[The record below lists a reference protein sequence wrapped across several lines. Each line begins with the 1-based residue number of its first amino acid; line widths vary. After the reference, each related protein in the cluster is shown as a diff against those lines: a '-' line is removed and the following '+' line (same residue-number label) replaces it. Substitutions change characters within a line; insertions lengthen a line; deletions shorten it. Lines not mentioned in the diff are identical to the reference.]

1 MNTKRVEVKRVENSA
16 VIVAAEEDRSGLESE
31 FPFLGNSSKREMEE
45 KKVFSWKLNTTIPVV
60 SCRCNIAVVFT
71 SFKEGGS
78 STFRSPFF
86 WSTSS
91 FVFNREEQT
100 RPHNTIHT
108 RKKWLYE
115 IEILDAS

>member
-16 VIVAAEEDRSGLESE
+16 VAIVAAAEEDRSGLESE

-45 KKVFSWKLNTTIPVV
+45 KQVFSWKLNTT
-60 SCRCNIAVVFT
+60 SGKLQRCNIAVVFT

-78 STFRSPFF
+78 STFRSPLFF

-108 RKKWLYE
+108 RKNGFTR
-115 IEILDAS
+115 